1 MLTLTRKVGQRTLI
15 GAIEIEVEVVDV
27 GTGGVVLRLSGVE
40 DESAIKLADASGE
53 DPSPRP
59 RPAARRRRVMPSS
72 RQSEPVIIEKRR
84 TRRGS

>member
-15 GAIEIEVEVVDV
+15 GAIEVEVVDV
-27 GTGGVVLRLSGVE
+27 GRDEVVLRLSGIE
-40 DESAIKLADASGE
+40 DESTVELADASDQE
-53 DPSPRP
+53 PSRRP
-59 RPAARRRRVMPSS
+59 RPEARQRPVMPSS